1 MHVYCEEEGEV
12 RKICCHPSAFMGAIF
27 TFYCCFRFLFLCF
40 HRHRE
45 TLPLSS
51 LEKCLNFECVACL
64 FVHMPLCVCVP
75 FNGKT
80 CGKFNVSD
88 YQFSVGKLCSS
99 MVAYCNAPFMSVK
112 LEKFQYPSTNPT
124 RREVEKICEKSLR

>member
-1 MHVYCEEEGEV
+1 MKKKEKQRKFSVTQVLLWVRYLLFTVVFAFFFFVFIGIARRCLCRLWRSVSTLNVLHV
-12 RKICCHPSAFMGAIF
+12 
-27 TFYCCFRFLFLCF
+27 
-40 HRHRE
+40 
-45 TLPLSS
+45 
-51 LEKCLNFECVACL
+51 CL
-64 FVHMPLCVCVP
+64 FTCHYVCVCVP

-124 RREVEKICEKSLR
+124 RREVEKICEKYLR